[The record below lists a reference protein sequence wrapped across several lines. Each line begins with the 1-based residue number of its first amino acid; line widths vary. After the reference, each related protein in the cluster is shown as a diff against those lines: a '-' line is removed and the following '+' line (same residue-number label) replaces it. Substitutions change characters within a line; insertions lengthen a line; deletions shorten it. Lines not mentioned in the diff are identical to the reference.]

1 MIEVRQ
7 ARYFLAV
14 AETLHFGRA
23 AEQLTMSQP
32 PLSQAILQLERQLD
46 VTLFD
51 RSGRQVTLTET
62 GRAFAAEC
70 RKLLAAAQ
78 HAQEVATQA
87 EAGLV
92 GTLRIGVVTSALSE
106 PLLSTLAAFRHARP
120 RVDLQITEVDTA
132 SGQHALL
139 QHEIDVAVIRPST
152 PVRGL
157 RIQPWRRDE
166 FVIALPPGH
175 PLARDLSPVHLTRF
189 ADEPW
194 VWLRREA
201 SPDYHDQLMATCRRA
216 GFSPGIRH
224 LANSIF
230 TQLAMATSG
239 LGVTLVPNVSVR
251 QIQPTVPHRRLTDRA
266 DIVELS
272 LVSRD
277 GPQEPLAERFLSI
290 ATRLQIR
297 RDLSSLW
304 TFAEF
309 IAAFACLIGMN
320 FAVRTSASV
329 STGLLLRSARC
340 SGWRCRRRRCATS
353 GSRPRRGP
361 GSVPHADR
369 CYQPWTAA
377 PTLASNV
384 GHTATFTI

>member
-14 AETLHFGRA
+14 ADTLHFGRA

-92 GTLRIGVVTSALSE
+92 GTLRIGVVTSALGE

-120 RVDLQITEVDTA
+120 RVDLQITEVDTPA
-132 SGQHALL
+132 GQQALL
-139 QHEIDVAVIRPST
+139 QHEIDIAVIRPST

-157 RIQPWRRDE
+157 RIRPWRRDE
-166 FVIALPPGH
+166 FVLALPPGH
-175 PLARDLSPVHLTRF
+175 PLAADAPSPVHLARF

-251 QIQPTVPHRRLTDRA
+251 QIQPTVPYRPLTDRA

-277 GPQEPLAERFLSI
+277 GAQEPLAERFLSI
-290 ATRLQIR
+290 ATR
-297 RDLSSLW
+297 
-304 TFAEF
+304 
-309 IAAFACLIGMN
+309 
-320 FAVRTSASV
+320 
-329 STGLLLRSARC
+329 
-340 SGWRCRRRRCATS
+340 
-353 GSRPRRGP
+353 
-361 GSVPHADR
+361 
-369 CYQPWTAA
+369 
-377 PTLASNV
+377 
-384 GHTATFTI
+384 

>member
-70 RKLLAAAQ
+70 RTLLAAAQ

-120 RVDLQITEVDTA
+120 RVDLQITEVDTPA
-132 SGQHALL
+132 GQQALL

-157 RIQPWRRDE
+157 RIQPWRHDE
-166 FVIALPPGH
+166 FVIALPPSH
-175 PLARDLSPVHLTRF
+175 PLAADAPNPVHLARF
-189 ADEPW
+189 AGEPW
-194 VWLRREA
+194 VWPWQPPASA
-201 SPDYHDQLMATCRRA
+201 SPSY
-216 GFSPGIRH
+216 
-224 LANSIF
+224 
-230 TQLAMATSG
+230 
-239 LGVTLVPNVSVR
+239 
-251 QIQPTVPHRRLTDRA
+251 PT
-266 DIVELS
+266 
-272 LVSRD
+272 
-277 GPQEPLAERFLSI
+277 
-290 ATRLQIR
+290 
-297 RDLSSLW
+297 
-304 TFAEF
+304 
-309 IAAFACLIGMN
+309 
-320 FAVRTSASV
+320 
-329 STGLLLRSARC
+329 
-340 SGWRCRRRRCATS
+340 
-353 GSRPRRGP
+353 
-361 GSVPHADR
+361 
-369 CYQPWTAA
+369 
-377 PTLASNV
+377 
-384 GHTATFTI
+384 

>member
-32 PLSQAILQLERQLD
+32 PLSQAILQLEHQLG

-51 RSGRQVTLTET
+51 RSGRNVTLTET
-62 GRAFAAEC
+62 GRLFAAEC
-70 RKLLAAAQ
+70 RTLIAAAR

-87 EAGLV
+87 QAGLA

-106 PLLSTLAAFRHARP
+106 PLLSTLGAFRHARP
-120 RVDLQITEVDTA
+120 RVDLQITEVDTP

-139 QHEIDVAVIRPST
+139 QHEIDIAIIRPAA

-157 RIQPWRRDE
+157 RIQPWRHDE

-175 PLARDLSPVHLTRF
+175 PLAADAPSPVRLARF
-189 ADEPW
+189 ADQPW

-230 TQLAMATSG
+230 TQLAMAAAG
-239 LGVTLVPNVSVR
+239 LGVTLVPNMSVR
-251 QIQPTVPHRRLTDRA
+251 QIQPPAPYRPLTDRA
-266 DIVELS
+266 GIVELS

-277 GPQEPLAERFLSI
+277 AAHEPLAEQFLRI
-290 ATRLQIR
+290 A
-297 RDLSSLW
+297 
-304 TFAEF
+304 
-309 IAAFACLIGMN
+309 
-320 FAVRTSASV
+320 SAHPQQ
-329 STGLLLRSARC
+329 T
-340 SGWRCRRRRCATS
+340 
-353 GSRPRRGP
+353 P
-361 GSVPHADR
+361 
-369 CYQPWTAA
+369 
-377 PTLASNV
+377 
-384 GHTATFTI
+384 

>member
-23 AEQLTMSQP
+23 AEQLAMSQP
-32 PLSQAILQLERQLD
+32 PLSQAILQLERQLG

-51 RSGRQVTLTET
+51 RSGRTVTLTET

-70 RKLLAAAQ
+70 RTLIAAAQ
-78 HAQEVATQA
+78 RAQQAATQA
-87 EAGLV
+87 GAGAAC
-92 GTLRIGVVTSALSE
+92 TLRIGVVTSALSE
-106 PLLSTLAAFRHARP
+106 PLLSALAAFRHARP
-120 RVDLQITEVDTA
+120 CVDLQITEVDTA
-132 SGQHALL
+132 SGQQALL
-139 QHEIDVAVIRPST
+139 RHEIDIAVIRPST

-157 RIQPWRRDE
+157 RIRPWRHDE

-175 PLARDLSPVHLTRF
+175 PLATGTPTPVHLARF

-194 VWLRREA
+194 VWLRRDA
-201 SPDYHDQLMATCRRA
+201 SPDYHDQLMATCRKA

-230 TQLAMATSG
+230 TQLAMAASG

-251 QIQPTVPHRRLTDRA
+251 QMQPPAPYRPLTHRA

-277 GPQEPLAERFLSI
+277 GTQEPLAEQFL
-290 ATRLQIR
+290 R
-297 RDLSSLW
+297 
-304 TFAEF
+304 
-309 IAAFACLIGMN
+309 IAA
-320 FAVRTSASV
+320 R
-329 STGLLLRSARC
+329 
-340 SGWRCRRRRCATS
+340 
-353 GSRPRRGP
+353 
-361 GSVPHADR
+361 
-369 CYQPWTAA
+369 
-377 PTLASNV
+377 
-384 GHTATFTI
+384 

>member
-51 RSGRQVTLTET
+51 RSRRKVTLTET

-120 RVDLQITEVDTA
+120 RVDLQVTEVDTA
-132 SGQHALL
+132 SGEQALL
-139 QHEIDVAVIRPST
+139 EHEIDVAVIRPST

-157 RIQPWRRDE
+157 RIQPWRHDE
-166 FVIALPPGH
+166 FVIALPPSH
-175 PLARDLSPVHLTRF
+175 PLAADAPSPVHLARF

-194 VWLRREA
+194 VWLRRGA
-201 SPDYHDQLMATCRRA
+201 SPDYHDQLMATCRGA
-216 GFSPGIRH
+216 GFSPDIRH

-230 TQLAMATSG
+230 TQLAMAASG

-251 QIQPTVPHRRLTDRA
+251 QIQPTVPYRPLTDRA

-277 GPQEPLAERFLSI
+277 GAQEPLAERFLRI
-290 ATRLQIR
+290 ATR
-297 RDLSSLW
+297 
-304 TFAEF
+304 
-309 IAAFACLIGMN
+309 
-320 FAVRTSASV
+320 
-329 STGLLLRSARC
+329 
-340 SGWRCRRRRCATS
+340 
-353 GSRPRRGP
+353 
-361 GSVPHADR
+361 
-369 CYQPWTAA
+369 
-377 PTLASNV
+377 
-384 GHTATFTI
+384 